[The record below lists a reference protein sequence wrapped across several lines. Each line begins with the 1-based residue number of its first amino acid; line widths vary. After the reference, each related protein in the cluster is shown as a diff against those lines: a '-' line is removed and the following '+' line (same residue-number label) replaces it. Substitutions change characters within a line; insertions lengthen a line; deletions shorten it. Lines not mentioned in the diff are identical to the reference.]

1 MNIQPFAWGVFLSA
15 AVTVNAGER
24 LTIAASPLQSFAPT
38 NVSVRVHVPPDDAN
52 RALEV
57 SADSGEYYRSS
68 LIQLA
73 GKDAPRTIT
82 VEFQRLP
89 GGQYEIR
96 GALLDSVGH
105 ARAFARQQV
114 TVLPSAGDAD
124 ETFPPHSRAV
134 GRPSRGP
141 VAP

>member
-15 AVTVNAGER
+15 AITVNAGER

-38 NVSVRVHVPPDDAN
+38 NVMVRVHVPPDDAN

-82 VEFQRLP
+82 VEFPRLP
-89 GGQYEIR
+89 GDLR
-96 GALLDSVGH
+96 DSWS
-105 ARAFARQQV
+105 APRQRW
-114 TVLPSAGDAD
+114 PCAGVRTPTG
-124 ETFPPHSRAV
+124 E
-134 GRPSRGP
+134 RPSFGQR
-141 VAP
+141 